1 MTCGSVDINSK
12 GTDDYNPKIGLA
24 GNHAYSLLRLYELV
38 NINGQYQNLSE
49 LTGQKEIVLKGQ
61 KYQIRRLI
69 KLRNPWGKLE
79 WKGKWCDGDKRWNP
93 ML

>member
-38 NINGQYQNLSE
+38 NING
-49 LTGQKEIVLKGQ
+49 
-61 KYQIRRLI
+61 
-69 KLRNPWGKLE
+69 
-79 WKGKWCDGDKRWNP
+79 
-93 ML
+93 